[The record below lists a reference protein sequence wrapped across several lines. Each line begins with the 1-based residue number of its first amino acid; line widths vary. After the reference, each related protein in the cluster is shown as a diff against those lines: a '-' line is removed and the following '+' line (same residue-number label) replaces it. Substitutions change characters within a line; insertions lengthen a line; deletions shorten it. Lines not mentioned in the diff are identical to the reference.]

1 MSHETRTTLVDEL
14 FEAIMAAEDF
24 EISSLPLGLE
34 QSCQSQYPTVALA
47 LPAAA
52 AA

>member
-1 MSHETRTTLVDEL
+1 MSGDKRDSLVDEL

-24 EISSLPLGLE
+24 ETSSLPLGLE

-47 LPAAA
+47 LPAGTAA
-52 AA
+52 